1 MHTGPVE
8 QRLYVLYI
16 GTVDILQEQLGLV
29 LQLFPLNLQLEWHRL
44 GHLSIP
50 TLAMVLRIV
59 PDGVNFDF
67 VGYRKL
73 ALLGSFVLLLCSV
86 LLIALKGVTLGTDFT
101 GGMVAN
107 FSLDDGHS
115 TVEQVR
121 AALSDAGL
129 SGLSVQG
136 FGDGGQEF
144 MVVFRGAT
152 GPSGSGELQHIKNA
166 LSSIGAITYKQL
178 DYVGAQVGVAQVIR
192 GVIAVLCSLV
202 GMFLYLCCRFKW
214 QFAVGGVLAL
224 VHDVA
229 ITMGMVSATGIEFGL
244 PATAG
249 VLMIIGYSVNDSVV
263 IYDRI
268 RELAGSGSMCGK
280 DIGGMINAGINST
293 LSRTLLTSGTT
304 LLAAVPLILL
314 CEGAVRDLGVIVF
327 CGVIVGTYSSIFI
340 STIPF
345 VSSTKG
351 GVLTRKNEENPA

>member
-1 MHTGPVE
+1 
-8 QRLYVLYI
+8 
-16 GTVDILQEQLGLV
+16 
-29 LQLFPLNLQLEWHRL
+29 
-44 GHLSIP
+44 
-50 TLAMVLRIV
+50 MVLRIV

-67 VGYRKL
+67 VRYRKL
-73 ALLGSFVLLLCSV
+73 ALLGSFVLLLGSM
-86 LLIALKGVTLGTDFT
+86 LLIALKGVTFGADFT

-121 AALSDAGL
+121 TALSDAGL

-152 GPSGSGELQHIKNA
+152 GPRGSGELQQIKNA
-166 LSSIGAITYKQL
+166 LSRIGAITYKRL

-268 RELAGSGSMCGK
+268 RELASGDSIHGK
-280 DIGGMINAGINST
+280 DVSGMINAGINST

-304 LLAAVPLILL
+304 LLAAAPLILL

-340 STIPF
+340 STIPL
-345 VSSTKG
+345 VSGAQK
-351 GVLTRKNEENPA
+351 VLKHKNEENPA

>member
-1 MHTGPVE
+1 M
-8 QRLYVLYI
+8 
-16 GTVDILQEQLGLV
+16 
-29 LQLFPLNLQLEWHRL
+29 
-44 GHLSIP
+44 
-50 TLAMVLRIV
+50 AMVLRIV
-59 PDGVNFDF
+59 PDGVNFNF
-67 VGYRKL
+67 IKHRKL
-73 ALLGSFVLLLCSV
+73 ALLISLVLLLGSA
-86 LLIALKGVTLGTDFT
+86 LLIALKGVTLGADFT

-136 FGDGGQEF
+136 FGDSGQEF
-144 MVVFRGAT
+144 MVVFRGTA
-152 GPSGSGELQHIKNA
+152 GPGGSDELQRIKDAING
-166 LSSIGAITYKQL
+166 IGAITYKRL
-178 DYVGAQVGVAQVIR
+178 DYVGAQVGVAQVTR

-202 GMFLYLCCRFKW
+202 GMFLYLCCRFKL

-268 RELAGSGSMCGK
+268 RELARGESVHGK
-280 DIGGMINAGINST
+280 DVGGIINAGINST

-314 CEGAVRDLGVIVF
+314 CEGAVHDLGVIVF
-327 CGVIVGTYSSIFI
+327 FGVIVGTYSSIFI
-340 STIPF
+340 STVPF
-345 VSSTKG
+345 VSGAQK
-351 GVLTRKNEENPA
+351 VLKRKNEENPT